1 MRLLVSMLCL
11 FIIAQVVGLYTGNT
25 IIKDIDQN
33 PYVNSMV
40 VTNNA
45 DDPMNAVFF
54 ILYILLGAVVMV
66 LLIRK
71 FTLFPIVFRAMEF
84 LMIASASSIAIYA
97 LLRMVFDYDVSTSA
111 AIILSLIFSALRLKY
126 PALKN
131 AAAIMATAGVG
142 TIFGVSLGLVPLI
155 LFLIFLSIYDFLA
168 VFKTKHMVEMAN
180 FVVQKDFAFTVTAK
194 APPEKMGQ
202 KEQRIDLGT
211 GDMIAPV
218 MLEVATMAWN
228 PVATVFVF
236 IGAVVSFGL
245 FIGFVYKKK
254 MVLPALP
261 PIVAGMV
268 VSLLLGMLLGFY

>member
-1 MRLLVSMLCL
+1 MRLLVTMLFL
-11 FIIAQVVGLYTGNT
+11 FIIAQILGMFTGAA
-25 IIKDIDQN
+25 IIKDIEKN
-33 PYVNSMV
+33 PYVSSMV

-71 FTLFPIVFRAMEF
+71 FAIFPILFRFIEF
-84 LMIASASSIAIYA
+84 MMIASASSITIYA
-97 LLRMVFDYDVSTSA
+97 ILRLGLDYDLSTGL
-111 AIILSLIFSALRLKY
+111 AIILSLVFSAVRLKF
-126 PALKN
+126 PELKN

-142 TIFGVSLGLVPLI
+142 TVFGVSLGLFPLI
-155 LFLIFLSIYDFLA
+155 LFLVLLSIYDFLA

-180 FVVQKDFAFTVTAK
+180 FVVQKNMAFTVTAK

-211 GDMIAPV
+211 GDMVAPI
-218 MLEVATMAWN
+218 MLEVATMAFK
-228 PVATVFVF
+228 PAATIFVF
-236 IGAVVSFGL
+236 IGAVLSFGL
-245 FIGFVYKKK
+245 FIGLVYKKK

-261 PIVAGMV
+261 PIVAGMIIA
-268 VSLLLGMLLGFY
+268 LLIGFLVGAY

>member
-1 MRLLVSMLCL
+1 MLCL
-11 FIIAQVVGLYTGNT
+11 FIIAQILGMFTGAA
-25 IIKDIDQN
+25 IIRDIEKN
-33 PYVNSMV
+33 PYVSSMV

-71 FTLFPIVFRAMEF
+71 FAVFPILFRFIEF
-84 LMIASASSIAIYA
+84 MMIASASSIAIYA
-97 LLRMVFDYDVSTSA
+97 ILRLGLDYELSTSL
-111 AIILSLIFSALRLKY
+111 AIIFALAFSALRLKF
-126 PALKN
+126 PDLKN

-142 TIFGVSLGLVPLI
+142 TVFGISLGLFPLI
-155 LFLIFLSIYDFLA
+155 LFLVLLSIYDFLA

-180 FVVQKDFAFTVTAK
+180 FVVQKNMAFTVTAK

-211 GDMIAPV
+211 GDMVAPI
-218 MLEVATMAWN
+218 MLEVATMAFK
-228 PVATVFVF
+228 PAATIFVF
-236 IGAVVSFGL
+236 IGAVISFGL
-245 FIGFVYKKK
+245 FIGLVYKKK

-261 PIVAGMV
+261 PIVAGMIIA
-268 VSLLLGMLLGFY
+268 LLIGFLVGAY

>member
-1 MRLLVSMLCL
+1 MRLLVTMLCL
-11 FIIAQVVGLYTGNT
+11 FIIAQVLGMFTGT
-25 IIKDIDQN
+25 VILRDIENN
-33 PYVNSMV
+33 PYVSSMV

-71 FTLFPIVFRAMEF
+71 FALFPIIFRCMEF
-84 LMIASASSIAIYA
+84 MMIASASSITIYA
-97 LLRMVFDYDVSTSA
+97 VLRLILDYELSTGL
-111 AIILSLIFSALRLKY
+111 AIILALAFSALRLKF

-142 TIFGVSLGLVPLI
+142 TVFGISLGLIPLV
-155 LFLIFLSIYDFLA
+155 LFLVLLSIYDFIA

-180 FVVQKDFAFTVTAK
+180 FVVQKDMAFTVTAK

-211 GDMIAPV
+211 GDMVAPI
-218 MLEVATMAWN
+218 MLEVATMAFK
-228 PVATVFVF
+228 PAATAFVFV
-236 IGAVVSFGL
+236 GAIISFGL
-245 FIGFVYKKK
+245 FIGLVYKKK

-261 PIVAGMV
+261 PIVAGMIIA
-268 VSLLLGMLLGFY
+268 LLIGFLVGAY